1 MRKNQSVK
9 KSKKQ
14 IKKLFDKECYFCG
27 ENRMELL
34 DCHRIHEGSQGG
46 KYNWHNM
53 LTVCVI
59 HHRLIH
65 SKKIVILGKHFSTSG
80 KWVLHYID
88 ENGGEI
94 WK

>member
-1 MRKNQSVK
+1 MA

-14 IKKLFDKECYFCG
+14 IKKLYDKCCYFCG
-27 ENRMELL
+27 ENRIELL
-34 DCHRIHEGSQGG
+34 DIHRLYEGWRGG

-53 LTVCVI
+53 ITVCVT

-65 SKKIVILGKHFSTSG
+65 SNKIQILGKHFSTSG
-80 KWVLHYID
+80 KWVLHFIN
-88 ENGGEI
+88 EKGEEL